1 GQVVR
6 GGHRGG
12 RPAPVRGRSTLMLP
26 GSIVGP
32 KSQGGEVAEVLATVE
47 EDREPAGVPAR
58 VVRIQVRSVDSLIA
72 YSLIAAVG
80 LWRAWAVVQWTFRQ
94 DDWVWATAAARTP
107 FLRFVTTQI
116 NGHLLPGALSLLWA
130 ATRAAPLNFGAVEAP
145 LLIISVIGGV
155 LMWRLLGALFGER
168 PANLIRLA
176 VFLLRPLPV
185 PPALLL

>member
-1 GQVVR
+1 HDGRRSPIGKVPARAPRAVPGAPGDRLRGHHRDRGQVVR

-94 DDWVWATAAARTP
+94 DDWVWAT
-107 FLRFVTTQI
+107 
-116 NGHLLPGALSLLWA
+116 
-130 ATRAAPLNFGAVEAP
+130 
-145 LLIISVIGGV
+145 
-155 LMWRLLGALFGER
+155 
-168 PANLIRLA
+168 
-176 VFLLRPLPV
+176 
-185 PPALLL
+185 